1 MSKHFELM
9 QKMEAEKRSAAHHF
23 ADPPSRPAHRDGHTS
38 RPAHRDGRNIHPQW
52 ASDEALRLVQQ
63 IFMLPTE
70 DSPRL
75 VVFAGMDHGNG
86 CSEICASVAE
96 TLAKSARGPVCL
108 VEANFHSP
116 TLLKLFGTTNYHG
129 LTDALVQQDQSMAS
143 FAKPLQQEN
152 LWLLS
157 SGAIAA
163 DSSQLLCSDGLRE
176 RLLDLRN
183 DFDYVIID
191 APPLTRYPESTALG
205 QIADG
210 LVLVLEAEATRREAA
225 SAVAA
230 SLRAANVP
238 ILAAVLNKRNFPIP
252 EKLYKRL

>member
-9 QKMEAEKRSAAHHF
+9 QKMEAEKRSAAQQF
-23 ADPPSRPAHRDGHTS
+23 AGLPSPSPHRDGH
-38 RPAHRDGRNIHPQW
+38 NLHPQW
-52 ASDEALRLVQQ
+52 GSDEALRLVQQ

-70 DSPRL
+70 ESPRL

-129 LTDALVQQDQSMAS
+129 LTDALGQQDQSMAS
-143 FAKPLQQEN
+143 FAKALQQEN

-183 DFDYVIID
+183 DFEYVIID
-191 APPLTRYPESTALG
+191 APPLTRYPESIALG
-205 QIADG
+205 QVADG

-225 SAVAA
+225 SAVAT

-252 EKLYKRL
+252 EKLYQRL

>member
-1 MSKHFELM
+1 
-9 QKMEAEKRSAAHHF
+9 
-23 ADPPSRPAHRDGHTS
+23 
-38 RPAHRDGRNIHPQW
+38 
-52 ASDEALRLVQQ
+52 
-63 IFMLPTE
+63 
-70 DSPRL
+70 
-75 VVFAGMDHGNG
+75 
-86 CSEICASVAE
+86 
-96 TLAKSARGPVCL
+96 
-108 VEANFHSP
+108 
-116 TLLKLFGTTNYHG
+116 
-129 LTDALVQQDQSMAS
+129 MAS
-143 FAKPLQQEN
+143 FAKALQQEN

-163 DSSQLLCSDGLRE
+163 DSSQLLCSDSLRE

-183 DFDYVIID
+183 DFEYVIID
-191 APPLTRYPESTALG
+191 APPLTRYPESIALG
-205 QIADG
+205 QVADG